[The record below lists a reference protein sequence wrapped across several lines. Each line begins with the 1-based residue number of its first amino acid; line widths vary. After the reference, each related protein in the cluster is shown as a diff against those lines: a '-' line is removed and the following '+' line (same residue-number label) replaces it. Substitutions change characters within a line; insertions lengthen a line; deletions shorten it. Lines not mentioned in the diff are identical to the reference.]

1 MFTFVLASVSD
12 VIFLVLKRHSRM
24 RRVIV
29 LLAFVLCAHPNV
41 SAMAQEG
48 VVGGGTLDGT
58 VIDRQTRRPIAA
70 AAVLIEGTS
79 LTAVSDADGRF
90 QIRAP
95 LGTLTLR
102 IEAPGYVGLS
112 QGDILI
118 SRGRVTTVTFELS
131 AAQTGF
137 ADQLTV
143 RGSAF
148 EKPPGVTTT
157 SYGVAYEEVRRTA
170 GAIGDISRHLQ
181 SLPGLAHSTDERN
194 DLIARGGS
202 PSENLT
208 LVDGF
213 EVPNLNHFGSQGTT
227 GGAISMLNN
236 EVLGDATFLAGGFP
250 ARFGNRLS
258 SVLDV
263 RLRDGNRD
271 RFEAESDV
279 SFAGASVVLE
289 GPLGSKGSWIGSV
302 RRSYLELLKSSLDL
316 PTVPEYG
323 SYQGKF
329 VYDLNASNRI
339 WAMGL
344 GGYDN
349 FRFKV
354 DESDLDEPSLE
365 AVDDKGRRFVTGIGW
380 QQLFGD
386 RGYGRLT
393 VSNAMTRYGVEV
405 HDRQLADQLTFRD
418 QSREQNTN
426 VNYDVAW
433 RFGREME
440 LQAGGGFKRMQGD
453 VKISQPLGVQ
463 NPRSTDPTR
472 VDVVDVNTSIVA
484 NIAHAYAQMTT
495 RIAPR
500 THLTFGLRGD
510 RYAYLDETRVSPRV
524 GLTVDLTS
532 KITASASA
540 GRYYQQPELVY
551 LAATPAN
558 RALDPIRADHVVAG
572 LAYVPSPD
580 LKLSLEV
587 YQKKYADYPVSLEY
601 PTMSLANIGE
611 QNGIDSFLMPMA
623 SLGTGRARGVEFFLQ
638 KKLTGSLYGQVSYT
652 FARTRHAALDGVL
665 RPGAYDSPH
674 TFATILGY
682 KMGPRWEFST
692 RFTYASG
699 RPYTPPLLAESYA
712 QNRWIEDLA
721 QVNASRMPDY
731 HRLDLRA
738 DRTFLL
744 GRINLALYMEVQN
757 VYNRENVGSFSWNPK
772 TRQPITDKQLGLL
785 PVFGINVQF

>member
-1 MFTFVLASVSD
+1 MCMHDSVFAAVS
-12 VIFLVLKRHSRM
+12 LSRHARCL
-24 RRVIV
+24 RAIAIV
-29 LLAFVLCAHPNV
+29 AFVLCAHANAR
-41 SAMAQEG
+41 AMAQEG

-58 VIDRQTRRPIAA
+58 VIDRQTRRPIPA

-79 LTAVSDADGRF
+79 LTAVSDVDGRF

-95 LGTLTLR
+95 IGTLTLR
-102 IEAPGYVGLS
+102 VEAPGYVGLS
-112 QGDILI
+112 QGDVLI
-118 SRGRVTTVTFELS
+118 ARGRITAATFELS
-131 AAQTGF
+131 SAQAGF
-137 ADQLTV
+137 SDQLTV

-157 SYGVAYEEVRRTA
+157 SYGIAYEEVRRTA
-170 GAIGDISRHLQ
+170 GAIGDINRHLQ
-181 SLPGLAHSTDERN
+181 SLPGLAHGTDERN

-213 EVPNLNHFGSQGTT
+213 EVPNLNHFSSQGTT

-279 SFAGASVVLE
+279 SFAGASVALE
-289 GPLGSKGSWIGSV
+289 GPLGSNGSWIGSV

-316 PTVPEYG
+316 KTVPEYG

-344 GGYDN
+344 GGYDTY
-349 FRFKV
+349 RFKV

-365 AVDDKGRRFVTGIGW
+365 QVDDKGRRFVTGIGW
-380 QQLFGD
+380 QQLFGE

-393 VSNAMTRYGVEV
+393 VSNASTRYGVDV
-405 HDRQLADQLTFRD
+405 HDGQLADQLTFHD
-418 QSREQNTN
+418 QSRENE
-426 VNYDVAW
+426 VNAKYDLTW
-433 RFGREME
+433 RFGREIE
-440 LQAGGGFKRMQGD
+440 LQAGGGVKRQESH
-453 VKISQPLGVQ
+453 VEISQPLGVQ
-463 NPRSTDPTR
+463 NPRSVDLTR
-472 VDVVDVNTSIVA
+472 VDVLNVDTTIVA
-484 NIAHAYAQMTT
+484 NIASAYAQMTT
-495 RIAPR
+495 RVAPR

-510 RYAYLDETRVSPRV
+510 RYTYLDETRLSPRA
-524 GLTVDLTS
+524 GLTVDLTA
-532 KITASASA
+532 KITASVSA

-551 LAATPAN
+551 LAANPVN
-558 RALDPIRADHVVAG
+558 RALDPIRADHLVAG
-572 LAYVPSPD
+572 IAYIPSPD
-580 LKLSLEV
+580 LKISVEA

-601 PTMSLANIGE
+601 PTMSLANIGD
-611 QNGIDSFLMPMA
+611 QSGIGGFLMPMA
-623 SLGTGRARGVEFFLQ
+623 SVGSGRARGVEFFLQ
-638 KKLTGSLYGQVSYT
+638 KKLTGSLYGQVSYSL
-652 FARTRHAALDGVL
+652 ARTRHAALDGVL

-682 KMGPRWEFST
+682 KVGPRWELST

-699 RPYTPPLLAESYA
+699 RPYTPPLLAESFA
-712 QNRWIEDLA
+712 QNRWIEDLTR
-721 QVNASRMPDY
+721 VNAARMPDY
-731 HRLDLRA
+731 QRLDLRV
-738 DRTFLL
+738 DRRFLI
-744 GRINLALYMEVQN
+744 GRMNLSLYIEVQN
-757 VYNRENVGSFSWNPK
+757 VYNRENVAAFSWNPK